1 MDCFHLSQVVSM
13 NDIKRE
19 DAYRVGNDVAIVV
32 DGATGFQKDISSDGT
47 TVPLADITNQEYT
60 SARIWAETLAQS
72 LYEKAQTDSSNLT
85 TILAK
90 SIKEASAKMPLIR
103 SDFASFETPSSPV
116 IVMRVL
122 NGMME
127 VLGSGDCGLL
137 IKYKDGLIDTFVGS
151 AVLEN
156 IRKKRE
162 EQIHSL
168 YPDFDSKT
176 KEEQSK
182 IRFYFMK
189 ETRQKLGSFPNGYF
203 VPFMN
208 QESMINPFLEN
219 RRVVSSNHNRSL
231 NYYQRGDIWEL
242 FAEVEKVDTIILSTD
257 GFVERILKN
266 RLATPKMLLNCIKG
280 PTHLKQ
286 FAKKLRKV
294 EISSLSNKETIA
306 MKLLN
311 GCKKNT
317 GSADD
322 ATALLGYMRVNKHR
336 AFLARQNR
344 LPAIKERD

>member
-1 MDCFHLSQVVSM
+1 MMKNTSNYKGVVVPM
-13 NDIKRE
+13 VTPVTKEGEI
-19 DAYRVGNDVAIVV
+19 DVPAVARIVESFAQSGV
-32 DGATGFQKDISSDGT
+32 APLLMGT
-47 TVPLADITNQEYT
+47 TGEGNSV
-60 SARIWAETLAQS
+60 SAAQG
-72 LYEKAQTDSSNLT
+72 LQ
-85 TILAK
+85 
-90 SIKEASAKMPLIR
+90 
-103 SDFASFETPSSPV
+103 
-116 IVMRVL
+116 
-122 NGMME
+122 
-127 VLGSGDCGLL
+127 LL
-137 IKYKDGLIDTFVGS
+137 IGK
-151 AVLEN
+151 
-156 IRKKRE
+156 
-162 EQIHSL
+162 
-168 YPDFDSKT
+168 KT

-182 IRFYFMK
+182 IRFCFMK
-189 ETRQKLGSFPNGYF
+189 ETRQRLGSFPNGYF

-208 QESMINPFLEN
+208 QGNIINPFLEN
-219 RRVVSSNHNRSL
+219 QRVVSATHNRSL